1 MRFGLRQLT
10 ASDISQVAEIEV
22 EAFPTLFPPT
32 SFTRELKN
40 RLANYIVVSKPLLE
54 KSPPQHDESRSPIS
68 GHILVRKARS
78 LWTGNGGADSHDFI
92 AGFMGTWYMVD
103 QAHIV
108 SVGVRKSH
116 RGRGL
121 GELLLIGAIE
131 HAVAQEA
138 TVLTLEVRPSN
149 VIARNLYKKYGFID
163 CGLRKSYYSDNRED
177 AIIMTTNQI
186 QVTAFAERFKELARE
201 HQERWGEYDHNIL
214 LSC

>member
-1 MRFGLRQLT
+1 MRFRLRQLT
-10 ASDISQVAEIEV
+10 APDISQVAEIEV

-32 SFTRELKN
+32 SFNREIKN
-40 RLANYIVVSKPLLE
+40 RLANYLVVSKPLLE
-54 KSPPQHDESRSPIS
+54 NGSPQHGESRSLIS
-68 GHILVRKARS
+68 GNILVRKAHS
-78 LWTGNGGADSHDFI
+78 LWTGNDGTDSHDFI

-108 SVGVRKSH
+108 SVCVRRSH

-131 HAVAQEA
+131 HAVAQNA

-186 QVTAFAERFKELARE
+186 QETAFTERFQELEGE
-201 HQERWGEYDHNIL
+201 HQERWGKYNRDL
-214 LSC
+214 LVW